1 VEVPSELMQY
11 ALTGSLSAGIAFG
24 IIKTQ
29 LRNTMSYEAHREIC
43 AKERAETNKALNQLF
58 DAQKDAHGMI
68 KEIHGYLKAKN
79 GGGL

>member
-1 VEVPSELMQY
+1 VAGRIGAGRVRHKQQRGDIVEV
-11 ALTGSLSAGIAFG
+11 
-24 IIKTQ
+24 